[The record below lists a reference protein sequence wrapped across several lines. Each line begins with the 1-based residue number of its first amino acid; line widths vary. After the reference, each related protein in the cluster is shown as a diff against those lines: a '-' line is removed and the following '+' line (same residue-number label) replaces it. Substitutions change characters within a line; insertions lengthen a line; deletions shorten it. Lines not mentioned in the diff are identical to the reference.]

1 MKKKPIVFSDVDG
14 TIYTSNGYVSIYNL
28 NIIKNNE
35 LSFNIATGNPICPKM
50 FKLAKLTNADY
61 IIGSSGVQIYDFKH
75 YKFVREEFILPADV
89 KKIFDLFRKLK
100 VSAAGWSSDAFY
112 IFREDD
118 KEFLNRIYFKYEN
131 FDQFELYE
139 GQEIKNVSKIEVY
152 FEMTENVDELIE
164 ILKNYDVKLIKT
176 HMNLEILPKGASKG
190 RAIHWMLQNIFKT
203 HSTNDVMVIGD
214 SENDFSMFK
223 RFNYSYAMDNSKDFV
238 KEKAKYVTRSVQEHG
253 LGIAIMD
260 YLSKFN
266 SSQDSGEQQQLI
278 EEDDD

>member
-14 TIYTSNGYVSIYNL
+14 TIYTSNGYVSNYNL

-50 FKLAKLTNADY
+50 FKLAKLVNADY
-61 IIGSSGVQIYDFKH
+61 IIGSSGVQIYDFKR
-75 YKFVREEFILPADV
+75 YKFVREEFINPKVV
-89 KKIFDLFRKLK
+89 KKIFDIFREHK

-112 IFREDD
+112 IFKEED
-118 KEFLNRIYFKYEN
+118 KEFLNRIYFRYET

-139 GQEIKNVSKIEVY
+139 GQDIKNVSKIEVY
-152 FEMTENVDELIE
+152 FETTENVDELIKL
-164 ILKNYDVKLIKT
+164 LKGLDVKLIKT
-176 HMNLEILPKGASKG
+176 HMNLEILPYGASKG
-190 RAIHWMLQNIFKT
+190 RAILWMLENIFKNY
-203 HSTNDVMVIGD
+203 SNNDVMVIGD

-223 RFNYSYAMDNSKDFV
+223 RFNYSYAMDNSKDIV

-253 LGIAIMD
+253 LGIAILD

-266 SSQDSGEQQQLI
+266 SSKE
-278 EEDDD
+278 

>member
-1 MKKKPIVFSDVDG
+1 MKKKPVVFSDVDG
-14 TIYTSNGYVSIYNL
+14 TIYTSNGYVSNFNL
-28 NIIKNNE
+28 KVIKQNE

-61 IIGSSGVQIYDFKH
+61 IIGSSGVQIYDFRH
-75 YKFVREEFILPADV
+75 YKFVREEFLLPADV
-89 KKIFDLFRKLK
+89 KKIFDHFRKLNI
-100 VSAAGWSSDAFY
+100 SAAGWSSDAFY
-112 IFREDD
+112 IFRDED
-118 KEFLNRIYFKYEN
+118 KEFLNRIYFRYEH

-152 FEMTENVDELIE
+152 FENAENIDEIIAFLRTC
-164 ILKNYDVKLIKT
+164 DVKIIKT
-176 HMNLEILPKGASKG
+176 HMNLEILPRGASKG
-190 RAIHWMLQNIFKT
+190 KAILWMLQNIFKH

-223 RFNYSYAMDNSKDFV
+223 RFNYSYAMDNSKDDV

-253 LGIAIMD
+253 LGIAILD

-266 SSQDSGEQQQLI
+266 KAQEQ
-278 EEDDD
+278 EEEN

>member
-14 TIYTSNGYVSIYNL
+14 TIYTSNGYVSNYNL
-28 NIIKNNE
+28 NIIKQNE

-50 FKLAKLTNADY
+50 FKLAKLVNADY

-75 YKFVREEFILPADV
+75 YKFVREEFIPHQET
-89 KKIFDLFRKLK
+89 KKIFELFRSRK
-100 VSAAGWSSDAFY
+100 VSAAAWSSDAFY
-112 IFREDD
+112 IFNEDD
-118 KEFLNRIYFKYEN
+118 KEFLNRIYFKYET

-152 FEMTENVDELIE
+152 FEMTENIDELIE
-164 ILKNYDVKLIKT
+164 ELSNINVKMIKT

-190 RAIHWMLQNIFKT
+190 KAIMWMLQNIFKNYT
-203 HSTNDVMVIGD
+203 ANDIMVIGD

-253 LGIAIMD
+253 LGIAIKD
-260 YLSKFN
+260 YITKFN
-266 SSQDSGEQQQLI
+266 EQ
-278 EEDDD
+278 ENN

>member
-14 TIYTSNGYVSIYNL
+14 TIYTSNGYVSNYNL
-28 NIIKNNE
+28 NIIKQNE

-50 FKLAKLTNADY
+50 FKLAKLVNADY

-75 YKFVREEFILPADV
+75 YKFVREEFIPHQEA
-89 KKIFDLFRKLK
+89 KKIFELFRNRK
-100 VSAAGWSSDAFY
+100 VSAAAWSSDAFY
-112 IFREDD
+112 IFNEDD
-118 KEFLNRIYFKYEN
+118 KEFLNRIYFKYET

-152 FEMTENVDELIE
+152 FEMTENIDELIE
-164 ILKNYDVKLIKT
+164 ELSNINVKMIKT

-190 RAIHWMLQNIFKT
+190 KAIMWMLQNIFKNYT
-203 HSTNDVMVIGD
+203 TNDIMVIGD

-253 LGIAIMD
+253 LGIAIKD
-260 YLSKFN
+260 YIAKFN
-266 SSQDSGEQQQLI
+266 EQ
-278 EEDDD
+278 ENN

>member
-28 NIIKNNE
+28 NIIKQNE

-50 FKLAKLTNADY
+50 FKLAKLVNADY

-75 YKFVREEFILPADV
+75 YKFVREEFIKESEV
-89 KKIFDLFRKLK
+89 KKIFDLFREKK

-112 IFREDD
+112 IFKDED

-152 FEMTENVDELIE
+152 FETTENVDELIDV
-164 ILKNYDVKLIKT
+164 LKNYDVKLIKT
-176 HMNLEILPKGASKG
+176 HMNLEILPRGASKG
-190 RAIHWMLQNIFKT
+190 KAITWMIQNIFKQYT
-203 HSTNDVMVIGD
+203 TDDVMVIGD

-253 LGIAIMD
+253 LGIAILD
-260 YLSKFN
+260 YISRLN
-266 SSQDSGEQQQLI
+266 GEN
-278 EEDDD
+278 EK

>member
-14 TIYTSNGYVSIYNL
+14 TIYTSNGYVSISNL
-28 NIIKNNE
+28 NVIKNNN

-89 KKIFDLFRKLK
+89 KKIFDLFREHKI
-100 VSAAGWSSDAFY
+100 SAAGWSSDAFY

-139 GQEIKNVSKIEVY
+139 GQEIKKVSKIEVY
-152 FEMTENVDELIE
+152 FEMTENVDELME
-164 ILKNYDVKLIKT
+164 KLKKFNVKLIKT

-190 RAIHWMLQNIFKT
+190 RAILWMLENIFT
-203 HSTNDVMVIGD
+203 QHSTNDVMVIGD

-253 LGIAIMD
+253 LGLAILD

-266 SSQDSGEQQQLI
+266 SGEVDKTEPNI
-278 EEDDD
+278 IDEDDD